1 MKIAIKTL
9 GCKVN
14 QSESDVLAALLINED
29 ISLVAF
35 EDQADWYII
44 NSCAVTKMSEKK
56 TRQWIS
62 RALRNNEKS
71 QVILIGCYSPLYIRQ
86 FPLPQPRLQ
95 VIDSP
100 EKIKKVMEILNLPWD
115 ESFSSKVTPETE
127 RARVWLK
134 IEDGCDHFCN
144 YCIVPHLRGSVRSE
158 EPEKI
163 IRQATHLERKGVQEI
178 VLCGINL
185 GMFGKERENTNL
197 IELLENLV
205 RVTNV
210 VRYRLSSIEPFLID
224 KEFLDRY
231 FSLIPRA
238 CPHFHLPLQ
247 SGSDEILLKMGRGY
261 TTQFYRELVS
271 SIRKYDNE
279 VAISTDII
287 VGFPGESEKLFTE
300 TVEFCQEIG
309 FSRAHVF
316 VYSPRPLT
324 PASQWDESEGVP
336 STIKKDREAKLL
348 KIIRDG
354 QLIYYRSFI
363 GKTLSVLVES
373 VNGNQDVTGY
383 SENYIPV
390 HGDGIEVADYGRIIP
405 VFINR
410 EQNGILLGKIIQ
422 NRKSVIDSH

>member
-144 YCIVPHLRGSVRSE
+144 YCIIPHLRGSVRSE

-185 GMFGKERENTNL
+185 GMYGLGNDHASL
-197 IELLENLV
+197 IELLEELI
-205 RVTNV
+205 RSTNII
-210 VRYRLSSIEPFLID
+210 RYRLSSIEPFLID
-224 KEFLDRY
+224 KKFLDRY
-231 FSLIPRA
+231 FYLIPRV
-238 CPHFHLPLQ
+238 CPHFHIPLQ
-247 SGSDEILLKMGRGY
+247 SGSDEVLLKMRRGY
-261 TTQFYRELVS
+261 TTQFYRELVEL
-271 SIRKYDNE
+271 IRSYDRN

-300 TVEFCQEIG
+300 TTEFCQEIG

-316 VYSPRPLT
+316 VYSPRPFT
-324 PASQWDESEGVP
+324 PASQWDKIEGVP
-336 STIKKDREAKLL
+336 FQTKKDREAQLL
-348 KIIRDG
+348 KIIYNS
-354 QLIYYRSFI
+354 QLKYYRSFI
-363 GKTLSVLVES
+363 GKTLSVLVEATTE
-373 VNGNQDVTGY
+373 NHEVTGY
-383 SENYIPV
+383 SDNYIPV
-390 HGDGIEVADYGRIIP
+390 RGEGIFASDYGKILP
-405 VFINR
+405 VCIHGEKNR
-410 EQNGILLGKIIQ
+410 ILLGEAI
-422 NRKSVIDSH
+422 